1 MERKLFGMKNN
12 SETDKA
18 IRFLEDAKLEYEMI
32 DVGYTNSSTKQ
43 ALEII
48 SNSLNLP
55 VLFVEGVAYIGV
67 ESIREHHR

>member
-1 MERKLFGMKNN
+1 M
-12 SETDKA
+12 
-18 IRFLEDAKLEYEMI
+18 EDAKLEYEMI
-32 DVGYTNSSTKQ
+32 DVGYANSSTKQ

-55 VLFVEGVAYIGV
+55 VLFVEGVAYIGI